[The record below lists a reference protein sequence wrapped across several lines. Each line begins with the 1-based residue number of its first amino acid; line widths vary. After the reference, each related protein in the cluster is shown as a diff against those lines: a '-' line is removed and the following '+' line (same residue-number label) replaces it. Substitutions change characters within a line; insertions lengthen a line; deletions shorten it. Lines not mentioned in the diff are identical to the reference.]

1 MAVNFV
7 SMANQD
13 IINYNVICKNTDL
26 FVDIE
31 KKLYQDFPKYKDLE
45 TYFQVGARKIN
56 RFRTIEENNIKNNDV
71 ISVFIID
78 N

>member
-1 MAVNFV
+1 MLYAKIRIYL
-7 SMANQD
+7 Q
-13 IINYNVICKNTDL
+13 IQ
-26 FVDIE
+26 
-31 KKLYQDFPKYKDLE
+31 KKKIYQDFPQYKDLE

-71 ISVFIID
+71 ISVFVID